1 MKIAAIIPAFNEAKT
16 IGAIV
21 SVLTRVNI
29 IDTVTVVSD
38 GSIDKTAEVS
48 LRYGATVIEL
58 PKNKGKGAAMKAG
71 LDSTEADIILFL
83 DADLIGLTS
92 GHVLSLLLP
101 VMEGSAVMTVGIF
114 NKGRLTTDLAQK
126 VAPYLSGQRAIRRTV
141 LEKIPDMEIARF
153 GVEIA
158 LTQYIKS
165 QKCKVK
171 KIVLPDMSHVMKEE
185 KLGIVKGFAARVK
198 MYWEIIRYF
207 TRAEQLK

>member
-16 IGAIV
+16 IGAIIK
-21 SVLTRVNI
+21 VLKRVNI
-29 IDTVTVVSD
+29 IDTVIVVSD
-38 GSIDKTAEVS
+38 GSTDKTAEVS
-48 LRYGATVIEL
+48 LRYGVTVIEL
-58 PKNKGKGAAMKAG
+58 PENRGKGAAMKVG

-83 DADLIGLTS
+83 DADLIGLVS
-92 GHVLSLLLP
+92 EHVFSLLLP
-101 VMEGSAVMTVGIF
+101 VMEGSTVMTVGIF
-114 NKGRLTTDLAQK
+114 KKGRLTTDLAQK

-158 LTQYIKS
+158 LTKHIKS
-165 QKCKVK
+165 QKNEVK
-171 KIVLPDMSHVMKEE
+171 KIMLPDMSHVMKEE
-185 KLGIVKGFAARVK
+185 KLGIIKGLAARIK